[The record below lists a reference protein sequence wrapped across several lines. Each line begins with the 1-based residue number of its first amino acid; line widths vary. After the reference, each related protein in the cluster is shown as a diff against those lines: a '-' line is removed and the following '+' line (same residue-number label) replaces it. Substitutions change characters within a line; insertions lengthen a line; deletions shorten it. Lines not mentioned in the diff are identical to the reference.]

1 MLTGLPAPIADASP
15 SRAPQ
20 LDTPGARGFGRDP
33 SSDLDWRTYVNAV
46 RRRKRLV
53 FGMLAFGLVAGVGIS
68 RLLKPTYMAEANLWV
83 EVPKDAGGNPGPTWS
98 SQLLGSAGWID
109 LLRSDL
115 VLLHAVRTQRLY
127 LEPASPGDAD
137 ALAGFTVKP
146 EYRAGEYRV
155 EVDETGRNLLIT
167 SKGDEPVAL
176 RAAAADSIGKTLGFA
191 WLPAPGV
198 LVPGRIIDFEV
209 LSITEARQKLL
220 ENLVVRPGRERSF
233 IHLELRGED
242 PKLIAATVNS
252 MATRFVEIAGDLKRQ
267 KLTQLAAILGE
278 QLEQAEISLARAE
291 SQLKGFRTST
301 ATMRVQEK
309 DPTSLGFLTTRVE
322 QEQVRADREAIT
334 RVLASVEAGG
344 SVRALEPIGA
354 VQRSPD
360 LVRALQDLTTK
371 EAELR
376 ALRSRYTDEYPG
388 VQQLASEVRTLER
401 GTILSLARGLTTE
414 LTAQEGRLAAR
425 VASVSQG
432 LRDISP
438 LPVEEGRLARNVRV
452 AEELFVSLRERYE
465 ESRLAEVSI
474 TPDVRLL
481 DAASAP
487 EKPVYDRAPL
497 AIFLALFASFA
508 VAVVAAVVVEMF
520 DPKVRYPAQVARELG
535 VPLLGVVP
543 HVARGSGSNLD
554 NIAPVIEAL
563 RGVRLN
569 VVHAHGAAGPLMLT
583 VTSPGMGDG
592 KSFVSSNL
600 ALAFADAGYRTLLI
614 DGDIRRGAL
623 HRVLNASRKPGLTD
637 FLEGEVSA
645 DAVVQSTM
653 YPCLSFIGSGARRRG
668 GPELLSSAT
677 MARFINGLRSSYDVI
692 LIDSSPLAAGID
704 PYALGTLTGN
714 LMLVVRAGVTNRQ
727 LAGAKLD
734 VLDRLPIRILGSVV
748 NDIRPGADYNYYS
761 YYLAGYELDEEVPG
775 SGAGRRILPQ
785 ARPATAAAAGGGGGW
800 NGTGG

>member
-1 MLTGLPAPIADASP
+1 MLTGLPSPISDVSP
-15 SRAPQ
+15 SRAPL
-20 LDTPGARGFGRDP
+20 LDSPGARGFGRETP
-33 SSDLDWRTYVNAV
+33 TDLDWRVYVNAV

-53 FGMLAFGLVAGVGIS
+53 FGMLAFGLAAGFGVS
-68 RLLKPTYMAEANLWV
+68 RLLKPTYLAEANLWV

-115 VLLHAVRTQRLY
+115 VLLHAVRSQRLY
-127 LEPASPGDAD
+127 LKPATGRDAD
-137 ALAGFTVKP
+137 ALAGFSVKP
-146 EYRAGEYRV
+146 EFRAGEYLV
-155 EVDETGRNLLIT
+155 EVDETGRNLTIT
-167 SKGDEPVAL
+167 SKGDEPVAI
-176 RAAAADSIGKTLGFA
+176 RAAAADSIGKSLGFA
-191 WLPAPGV
+191 WLPARGV
-198 LVPGRIIDFEV
+198 LTPGRVIEFEV
-209 LSITEARQKLL
+209 VSITEARQKLL

-242 PKLIAATVNS
+242 PELIAATVNS

-301 ATMRVQEK
+301 ATLRVQEK

-322 QEQVRADREAIT
+322 QEQVRADREAIN
-334 RVLASVEAGG
+334 RVLASVESGGG

-401 GTILSLARGLTTE
+401 GTILSLARALTTE
-414 LTAQEGRLAAR
+414 LTAQDGRLASR

-432 LRDISP
+432 LRDMSP

-481 DAASAP
+481 DAASTP
-487 EKPVYDRAPL
+487 EEPIYDRAPL
-497 AIFLALFASFA
+497 AIFLALVVSFA
-508 VAVVAAVVVEMF
+508 LAVVTAVVVEMF

-569 VVHAHGAAGPLMLT
+569 VLHAHGAAGPLMLT

-592 KSFVSSNL
+592 KSFVTSNL

-677 MARFINGLRSSYDVI
+677 MARFVNGLRSSFDVI

-785 ARPATAAAAGGGGGW
+785 ARPATAAAAGAGGW
-800 NGTGG
+800 NGNGG